1 MMTDNLRGAAL
12 MAASMAAFTFN
23 DALIKLVAETI
34 PLFQM
39 VFLRG
44 VSATILVALLAW
56 HMGAFARPIP
66 RADRGLVAL
75 RILAEVCI
83 FIPFIIA
90 LTHMP
95 LANVTAILQ
104 AVPLTITLAGALFL
118 GETVGW
124 RRWIAI
130 LVGFAGVL
138 LIVRPGDEGFNI
150 YALLALAAVAGI
162 TLRDVVTRKLSANVP
177 SLQVAVWTALAICC
191 LGLVGSLFRPWAP
204 VSLFE
209 GVQIVGASVFIL
221 GGYLFSIMV
230 MRVGEIGFIAPF
242 RYTALVWGLLLGWLV
257 FGDWPDGLTLL
268 GSGIIVATGIYTL
281 WRERTQAAG

>member
-44 VSATILVALLAW
+44 VSATVLVALLAW
-56 HMGAFARPIP
+56 RMGAFARPIP
-66 RADRGLVAL
+66 RVDRGLVAL

-118 GETVGW
+118 GEAVGW
-124 RRWIAI
+124 RRWVAI

-138 LIVRPGDEGFNI
+138 LIVRPGGDGFNI

-162 TLRDVVTRKLSANVP
+162 TLRDVVTRKLSADVP
-177 SLQVAVWTALAICC
+177 LCRLRYGLLWRSAVSGSLGRCSA
-191 LGLVGSLFRPWAP
+191 LGLRSAHLRGCRSLAHRCSSSAVISFP
-204 VSLFE
+204 
-209 GVQIVGASVFIL
+209 
-221 GGYLFSIMV
+221 
-230 MRVGEIGFIAPF
+230 
-242 RYTALVWGLLLGWLV
+242 
-257 FGDWPDGLTLL
+257 
-268 GSGIIVATGIYTL
+268 
-281 WRERTQAAG
+281 

>member
-12 MAASMAAFTFN
+12 MAASMAAFTLN

-44 VSATILVALLAW
+44 VSATLLVALLAW
-56 HMGAFARPIP
+56 RMGAFARPIP

-75 RILAEVCI
+75 RIVAEVCI

-118 GETVGW
+118 GEAVGW
-124 RRWIAI
+124 RRWAAI

-138 LIVRPGDEGFNI
+138 LIVRPGGEGFNV

-162 TLRDVVTRKLSANVP
+162 TLRDVVTRKLSADVP
-177 SLQVAVWTALAICC
+177 SLQIAVWTALAICL
-191 LGLVGSLFRPWAP
+191 LGLFGSFFRPWAP
-204 VSLFE
+204 VS
-209 GVQIVGASVFIL
+209 GVQAVQIIGASVFIL

-230 MRVGEIGFIAPF
+230 MRVGEIGFVAPF
-242 RYTALVWGLLLGWLV
+242 RYTALIWGLMLGWAV
-257 FGDWPDGLTLL
+257 FGEWPDGLTLL
-268 GSGIIVATGIYTL
+268 GSAIVVGTGIYTL
-281 WRERTQAAG
+281 WRERQSVG